1 MRTRPLPPMVW
12 LASCKIYSCS
22 PSTYSGFEIWVL
34 RFRVLGALFSSLGC
48 SAFEFWVLRFRD
60 LGASCFGLRF
70 RVLRFRNYPTAR
82 CQRANHLLKK
92 SEVKFMN
99 TFFTSRKSDFSVENN
114 VVSVYCSYLS
124 MVFPYIG
131 NLKYPHRRTD
141 QQQRFK
147 SKRKISNTVKIALST
162 FHRTTA
168 HHCCHSMHTFTGSCE
183 KFPYPRYNSWSA
195 LLWKYEPGNNRMR
208 TFLKTPVVF
217 SGFVSLALST
227 PLSRFSLEFRMW
239 STQRSRQRREWCTS
253 ANWTTTS
260 GTSKCYRKPCLR
272 V

>member
-1 MRTRPLPPMVW
+1 MRTRPFPPMVW
-12 LASCKIYSCS
+12 LVSCKIYSCS

-183 KFPYPRYNSWSA
+183 KFPYPRYNS
-195 LLWKYEPGNNRMR
+195 
-208 TFLKTPVVF
+208 
-217 SGFVSLALST
+217 
-227 PLSRFSLEFRMW
+227 
-239 STQRSRQRREWCTS
+239 
-253 ANWTTTS
+253 
-260 GTSKCYRKPCLR
+260 
-272 V
+272 